1 MLKHLLFLLACFS
14 SLVASGT
21 STTFQPYRLET
32 FFEVLVCEQKD
43 DLAAANLATPCSAVN
58 PDVPPDPPPVPP
70 PISGYLPVVIVNNS
84 GLPDDEVFV
93 VVTGA
98 DPVVTTTQVFLGIN
112 TSTGIGTRVTAA
124 TGQNATMFTVSLSQL
139 PPVSHNGH
147 VIYFPTISGGEVWFS
162 MQKKLSMPVNGNSLV
177 QPAFN
182 NPNDPNGNYT
192 TNFDIFEVAYVTATT
207 PNIVADA
214 TAVSF
219 FSLPLFGYMSTPSS
233 PNNTTGLFQR
243 RSTIQAHATNYF
255 AAAPEASQWNQ
266 LILTSGGNFLRILS
280 PGKSMA
286 IPAFDPTYLDHM
298 ASYGYSYINDI
309 WSGASSFY
317 RMHSPIIM
325 TIPNGTLQTYH
336 GVIQANNSIIFTSQG
351 APTYTVVFAPP
362 VTTTPSTTFDIFSGV
377 LLVSSDNSPGAADG
391 VQLSKLFEEA
401 IIAGLIPTTNNVSN
415 PYLLANQSNYYNVN
429 PNLTGTGPTT
439 GPWFDLYSKALHSL
453 GSIYTFAYDEPLW
466 PDVQIT
472 SNSLESSTYI
482 GITIG
487 NVQ

>member
-1 MLKHLLFLLACFS
+1 MKRLLFFLACFS
-14 SLVASGT
+14 SLFASGV

-32 FFEVLVCEQKD
+32 FYDVFVCEQKD
-43 DLAAANLATPCSAVN
+43 DLSAANLTTPCRAVN
-58 PDVPPDPPPVPP
+58 PDVPPDPPPAPP
-70 PISGYLPVVIVNNS
+70 PIAGYLPIVIVNNS
-84 GLPDDEVFV
+84 GLPDSEVFV

-98 DPVVTTTQVFLGIN
+98 DPVVTTTQVFLSIN

-124 TGQNATMFTVSLSQL
+124 TGQNATMFTVALSQL

-147 VIYFPTISGGEVWFS
+147 VIYFPEISGGEVWFS
-162 MQKKLSMPVNGNSLV
+162 MLSKLNMPVNGNAIV

-182 NPNDPNGNYT
+182 NPGDPNYT

-219 FSLPLFGYMSTPSS
+219 FSLPLYGYMSTPSS
-233 PNNTTGLFQR
+233 PNNTTGLYHR
-243 RSTIQAHATNYF
+243 RSTIEAHAASYF
-255 AAAPEASQWNQ
+255 SAAPEASQWNK
-266 LILTSGGNFLRILS
+266 LILMSGGTFLRILS

-286 IPAFDPTYLDHM
+286 IPAFDANYLDDM
-298 ASYGYSYINDI
+298 ASYGYSYISDI
-309 WSGASSFY
+309 WSGGSSFY
-317 RMHSPIIM
+317 RTHSPIVM
-325 TIPNGTLQTYH
+325 TIPNGSLQTYH

-351 APTYTVVFAPP
+351 SPTYTVVFAPP
-362 VTTTPSTTFDIFSGV
+362 TMATPSTTFDVFSGT

-429 PNLTGTGPTT
+429 PNLTGAGPST
-439 GPWFDLYSKALHSL
+439 GPWYDLYSKALHSL

-472 SNSLESSTYI
+472 SNSLETSTYV

-487 NVQ
+487 NVVD